1 MSSPA
6 SSVPPHLN
14 PPLISSNLSPT
25 SRSRPSP
32 TGSPQQSASPRT
44 SPRGGTS
51 GMIDI
56 EGLLRVNR
64 GDCRKALEVVV
75 SDRNNLQAQNSQ
87 LWKLI
92 ERQRSQCA
100 SLASDNDRLRQDRE
114 RANHKLV
121 SAGLDPEGYVRKINT
136 SSSATGLGGL
146 ANESPKIR
154 RNHSDREDVV
164 RLEKTVKDKES
175 EGQRNKEGGRDLSAP
190 PETQQSSG
198 LLPSPIPDRRAKRES
213 RMAFPPEVSS
223 YMALVDSPKEGKHN
237 TSTQPT
243 YSSADPSPQVVA
255 PQAVASAESEGHE
268 DCGIVPP
275 PSSKAFAATM
285 AAEPSQ
291 PSPKPIVPP
300 VVTRGNSAEFV
311 ATRPTPSRETSASS
325 VKSPAESIRSEM
337 IASSISESMQS
348 SASIDKLSRPSLDSM
363 VSAESSNHKTP
374 RQSIDHTPQAH
385 HQQKSAQQEAPSSA
399 PRLSPALLPHARITI
414 PSSTVFPN
422 TSGRDVLCFI
432 VEIVIRAPNA
442 QPVTWNVAKLFSAF
456 LDLDTRIKVSSKKNR
471 KEWKQMIMPLPEG
484 RSWKDFAPSKI
495 DQRKAAL
502 EAYLQSLLVAPIS
515 DKADLCH
522 FLSTD
527 PVQAKRHDFKKE
539 GYLTK
544 KGKTLGGWKTR
555 YFVLDGPVME
565 YFESRGGNH
574 LGSITIT
581 NAQIGRQNRPIDS
594 SDERDFRHAFLVI
607 EAGKKGT
614 SHRHVLCAE
623 SDVERD
629 RWIEILVKHV
639 DPEPAPAPASAPD
652 PVFQPQ
658 QPHQPPSQHAPA
670 SVTPPQ
676 APAQPQQQG
685 QQLRRKASQL
695 RKHSKDGVVI
705 TNAQPLSGFAN
716 NAKFAGAPSPSLFN
730 SMETQRALTQ
740 SPVSSAPT
748 QTFPVPHV
756 HAARDQASVS
766 QPSRSNSSQEPLQQQ
781 KSTEKAFSASAPP
794 SETITS
800 GPIVTEPTSKASK
813 RQSMMPGKAPGFL
826 TTPSQQSLGAP
837 APSPTGE
844 KDRDRKAKS
853 RMFWGFGKTP
863 EKIARPVFA
872 VPLADSLAIAS
883 VANLPA
889 IVFRCIEYLEAKK
902 AEDEEGI
909 YRLSGSSAVI
919 KGLKER
925 YDAEGDVNLLAV
937 DEYWDPHAIAGLLKT
952 FLRDLP
958 TSLLTREL
966 HTRFLAVMDLVDSS
980 ARISEL
986 GRLVSELPPPNY
998 ALLRALTAHLILV
1011 VQNAGTNKMTLRNI
1025 GIVFSPTL
1033 GIPAGIFSELI
1044 SNFGPIF
1051 DDEGEALDTRAPVG
1065 ESNSATA
1072 GAGLSA
1078 FEDAEETV
1086 KRKRNSMLY
1095 QAGGADTMLG
1105 LTGRQLDSTEEDSSE
1120 SDDDLGPEEPS
1131 DTSVSHSS
1139 LPSTSAAA
1147 SSEPSYPSAAAVRK
1161 AKAAAR
1167 GLAVDTRSNKEDEQA
1182 MTAHSVV
1189 SGKKPESDAL
1199 LSPRP
1204 RTSGPETQQG

>member
-6 SSVPPHLN
+6 SSLPPHLN
-14 PPLISSNLSPT
+14 PPTISSNLSPT

-32 TGSPQQSASPRT
+32 TGSPQQSSSPRS
-44 SPRGGTS
+44 SPRGGTT

-56 EGLLRVNR
+56 EGLLRVNG
-64 GDCRKALEVVV
+64 GDCKKALEVVV
-75 SDRNNLQAQNSQ
+75 TDRNNLQAQNSQ

-92 ERQRSQCA
+92 EKQRSQCA

-121 SAGLDPEGYVRKINT
+121 SAGLDPVGHIRTINP
-136 SSSATGLGGL
+136 SSSATGLGIQ
-146 ANESPKIR
+146 AAEIPKIR
-154 RNHSDREDVV
+154 RNHSDRDDVA
-164 RLEKTVKDKES
+164 RLDKIGKEKEHGGQSEKAEES
-175 EGQRNKEGGRDLSAP
+175 GLSAP
-190 PETQQSSG
+190 LEPQSSA
-198 LLPSPIPDRRAKRES
+198 LLPSPISDRRTKRES
-213 RMAFPPEVSS
+213 RMVFPPEVKS
-223 YMALVDSPKEGKHN
+223 YMTLVDSSREDSPKEGTQN
-237 TSTQPT
+237 TSVPST
-243 YSSADPSPQVVA
+243 SSADPSPQVVA
-255 PQAVASAESEGHE
+255 SPELRGPEHHGM
-268 DCGIVPP
+268 VPP

-285 AAEPSQ
+285 AAEPPQ
-291 PSPKPIVPP
+291 PSPKSIVPQI
-300 VVTRGNSAEFV
+300 VSRKNSAV
-311 ATRPTPSRETSASS
+311 SGVTLPIPSLESS
-325 VKSPAESIRSEM
+325 TESVQSPAYSTRSET
-337 IASSISESMQS
+337 IASSMSESMQS
-348 SASIDKLSRPSLDSM
+348 SVSLDKLSRPSLDSAA
-363 VSAESSNHKTP
+363 SIESSNHRTP
-374 RQSIDHTPQAH
+374 RQSIDRTPQAH
-385 HQQKSAQQEAPSSA
+385 RQKDTLQQQQEVPSGA

-471 KEWKQMIMPLPEG
+471 KEWKQMVTPLPEG

-502 EAYLQSLLVAPIS
+502 EVYLQSLLVAPIS
-515 DKADLCH
+515 DKTDLCH

-527 PVQAKRHDFKKE
+527 PVQAKRHDARKE

-565 YFESRGGNH
+565 YFESRGGSH

-607 EAGKKGT
+607 EAGKKGA

-623 SDVERD
+623 SDMERD

-639 DPEPAPAPASAPD
+639 DPEPPSMSAPQPHPAALAPTTSPQPDQAVSQPAPAS
-652 PVFQPQ
+652 VN
-658 QPHQPPSQHAPA
+658 
-670 SVTPPQ
+670 TPQ
-676 APAQPQQQG
+676 APAQQHQQQQG

-716 NAKFAGAPSPSLFN
+716 DAKFAGAPSPSMFN

-740 SPVSSAPT
+740 SPVSNAPA

-756 HAARDQASVS
+756 HATREQTPLSH
-766 QPSRSNSSQEPLQQQ
+766 PSRSNSSQEPPQQQ
-781 KSTEKAFSASAPP
+781 RPAEKGFSASTPPETNAP
-794 SETITS
+794 
-800 GPIVTEPTSKASK
+800 GPVANEPTTKASK
-813 RQSMMPGKAPGFL
+813 RQSMMPSKAPGFL
-826 TTPSQQSLGAP
+826 STSNQQGFGAH
-837 APSPTGE
+837 APSPTAE
-844 KDRDRKAKS
+844 KERDRKAKS

-863 EKIARPVFA
+863 EKITRPVFA
-872 VPLADSLAIAS
+872 VPLADSLAVAS

-925 YDAEGDVNLLAV
+925 YDAEGDVNLLV
-937 DEYWDPHAIAGLLKT
+937 EDEYWDPHAIAGLLKT

-966 HTRFLAVMDLVDSS
+966 HTKFLAVMDLVDSS

-986 GRLVSELPPPNY
+986 GRLVTELPPPNY

-1011 VQNAGTNKMTLRNI
+1011 VQNSGINKMTLRNI

-1051 DDEGEALDTRAPVG
+1051 DDEGEALDTRARPG
-1065 ESNSATA
+1065 EKDAAVVDS
-1072 GAGLSA
+1072 GLSA
-1078 FEDAEETV
+1078 LEDAEETV

-1120 SDDDLGPEEPS
+1120 SDEYLDPDD
-1131 DTSVSHSS
+1131 
-1139 LPSTSAAA
+1139 PSTSTATHSIVPA
-1147 SSEPSYPSAAAVRK
+1147 SSEAVSRESSYPSAAAVRK

-1167 GLAVDTRSNKEDEQA
+1167 DLAVDTQLNKDNGPA
-1182 MTAHSVV
+1182 MVANGKG
-1189 SGKKPESDAL
+1189 SGKAPDSGTV
-1199 LSPRP
+1199 LSPK
-1204 RTSGPETQQG
+1204 